1 MKRFAIT
8 SIIIASL
15 AISNHSFAQVRL
27 GLGSS
32 ARLSSAAT
40 VSTPSVS
47 NALRAS
53 SAATHATAQ
62 ATASTARSATA
73 TARTTTSTAKATTA
87 TTVSSNTQAINNTQV
102 NADADVKVNATA
114 SAGAK
119 NK

>member
-1 MKRFAIT
+1 MKRIAIT

-27 GLGSS
+27 GIGSS
-32 ARLSSAAT
+32 ARLSSAAA

-53 SAATHATAQ
+53 SAATRATTQ
-62 ATASTARSATA
+62 ATASTAKATTA
-73 TARTTTSTAKATTA
+73 TARATTSTAKATTA
-87 TTVSSNTQAINNTQV
+87 TTANSTAQAINNTQV

>member
-1 MKRFAIT
+1 MKRIAIT

-40 VSTPSVS
+40 ISTPSVS

-62 ATASTARSATA
+62 ATASTAKATA
-73 TARTTTSTAKATTA
+73 STARATASTAKTTTA
-87 TTVSSNTQAINNTQV
+87 TTTSSTSQAINDTRV